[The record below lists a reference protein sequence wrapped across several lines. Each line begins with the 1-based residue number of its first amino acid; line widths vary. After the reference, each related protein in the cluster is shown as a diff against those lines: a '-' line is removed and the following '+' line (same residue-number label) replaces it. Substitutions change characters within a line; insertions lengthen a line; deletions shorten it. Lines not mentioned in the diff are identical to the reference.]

1 MLKVQ
6 DLTVHYD
13 GAIALNSVSLEVDDG
28 EFVGVVGPNGSGK
41 TTLLRSISGVLTEV
55 EPGKKERPSLS
66 GAIEFDGERIDKRR
80 AWNITKLGVIH
91 CPERRRPFSEMTTL
105 ENLEM
110 GAYLRKDREEVRKD
124 LEFVYKL
131 FPILKDRADQMSQT
145 LSGGEQQML
154 AIARALMSKPK
165 LLLIDEPSLGLA
177 PILKET
183 VLNCIREI
191 WKSGV
196 TILLVEQ
203 DVAITLASAQRIYI
217 LAHGRVVKEGTR
229 EELMK
234 DRDVR
239 EIYLGL

>member
-1 MLKVQ
+1 MLEIK

-13 GAIALNSVSLEVDDG
+13 GAMALNRVSLKVEEG

-41 TTLLRSISGVLTEV
+41 TTLLRAISGVLMEI

-66 GAIEFDGERIDKRR
+66 GSIMFDGKGIDKSK
-80 AWNITKLGVIH
+80 AWNITKMGVIH
-91 CPERRRPFSEMTTL
+91 CPERRRPFAEMTTL
-105 ENLEM
+105 DNLKM
-110 GAYLRKDREEVRKD
+110 GAYLRKNRSEIKKD
-124 LEFVYKL
+124 LEWVYEL
-131 FPILKDRADQMSQT
+131 FPILKERARQMSQT

-154 AIARALMSKPK
+154 AIGRALMSKPK

-177 PILKET
+177 PLLKEA
-183 VLNCIREI
+183 VLKVIKEI
-191 WKSGV
+191 WRSGV

-217 LAHGRVVKEGTR
+217 LAHGRIATQGTK

-234 DRDVR
+234 SRDVR